1 MPEKSGA
8 GKKERVSV
16 NGNTQEHKR
25 DLINSL
31 ESLRGGRSQA
41 IPARREPQP
50 EAIQTDLP
58 SRQDDLHYLQN
69 ELRLSRT
76 TNSMLENDL
85 KRMEQKLLDTIA
97 ENGRL
102 KQMLDKA
109 SCNGGQQRLPS
120 DDRAEDI
127 LRQLQQSRNDHF
139 MLTQALIDSENE
151 IARLTKVL
159 EKLTNRLLAA

>member
-8 GKKERVSV
+8 GKKERFST
-16 NGNTQEHKR
+16 GSDAQEHKR

-31 ESLRGGRSQA
+31 ESLRGGRGQRQPVRCESQPTA
-41 IPARREPQP
+41 STSE
-50 EAIQTDLP
+50 LP
-58 SRQDDLHYLQN
+58 SRQDDLQYLHN

-102 KQMLDKA
+102 KQMLDKVSSSSA
-109 SCNGGQQRLPS
+109 QRLPS

-159 EKLTNRLLAA
+159 EKLTGRLLAA